1 MAVMCKHTISNKI
14 YQLLCPAG
22 LCSVGIFLYLL
33 RIFLKYSFYLWH
45 FIKNL
50 VEGYER
56 GNHHPPLRLRRE
68 RKCMIEPNRTEW
80 QVRCAFNAFCK
91 RVLKNE
97 AINIYNEMQKRQT
110 KEMIFSDLT
119 PQEENQLYTLDKQ
132 YEGEEGES
140 LQVAGKRIT
149 PKLLAEAMRTLPI
162 EKRKTVLLYYFF
174 DKSDVEIAELL
185 EIPRST
191 VQYRRTSSFNGLK
204 RFLEEHADDWD
215 D

>member
-1 MAVMCKHTISNKI
+1 MYNFYSHLAYV
-14 YQLLCPAG
+14 QLG
-22 LCSVGIFLYLL
+22 FFVFNEY
-33 RIFLKYSFYLWH
+33 FLKYCSYFWH

-56 GNHHPPLRLRRE
+56 GNHHPPLQLRRE
-68 RKCMIEPNRTEW
+68 RKCMIEPDRTEW

-97 AINIYNEMQKRQT
+97 AINIFNERQQRQA
-110 KEMIFSDLT
+110 KEMTFSDLT
-119 PQEENQLYTLDKQ
+119 PQEENQLYTLDQQ
-132 YEGEEGES
+132 YEGEEGQS
-140 LQVAGKRIT
+140 FQVVGKKIT
-149 PKLLAEAMRTLPI
+149 PKLLAEALRTLPI

-191 VQYRRTSSFNGLK
+191 VQYRRTSSFKRLK